1 MDLSPLGRAA
11 LAAREGCRLRAYRD
25 SVGTLTIGRG
35 HTGAAGPPRVTP
47 DLVLTQA
54 EADALFA
61 VDLAPTVAAVR
72 AALAG
77 PVPQP
82 FFDACCSL
90 CFNVSAPNFAH
101 AGVVRPA
108 NAGDLPRAVE
118 AFLMWDRPVA
128 ILARRQAERDQ
139 TALAAYGAVYA
150 RRGDSAPG
158 RAGWPGPVPAA
169 PPRPD
174 PLAPMTGAPAVTQ
187 VTQNRR
193 GGRKTQREPDDRA
206 VVMAGGPRQ
215 P

>member
-25 SVGTLTIGRG
+25 SVGVLTIGRG
-35 HTGAAGPPRVTP
+35 HTAAAGPPRVTP

-72 AALAG
+72 AALAK

-90 CFNVSAPNFAH
+90 GFNVGAPGFAQSSI
-101 AGVVRPA
+101 VRLA
-108 NAGDLPRAVE
+108 NAGDLPQAVE
-118 AFLMWDRPVA
+118 AFLMWDRPAA
-128 ILARRQAERDQ
+128 IVPRRQAERDQ
-139 TALAAYGAVYA
+139 AALAAYGAVYA
-150 RRGDSAPG
+150 RRGDPAPV
-158 RAGWPGPVPAA
+158 RAPDGPVPIP

-174 PLAPMTGAPAVTQ
+174 PLAPMTSAPAVAPETWWLRLRDAIRH
-187 VTQNRR
+187 NM
-193 GGRKTQREPDDRA
+193 QRSA
-206 VVMAGGPRQ
+206 
-215 P
+215 